1 MSFFAFCGPAHCSF
15 HLLASSAEEPRKD
28 KMRRQG
34 LPRNSHPWFRGS
46 LWEGQAPTSPAP
58 PDPAQGER
66 PGGRTSSS
74 TAQWS
79 RQRRSRQTLLDAKL
93 GVGTVEVSVRRS
105 YRSWDRPPLRCI
117 CAARGGL
124 GQGPDSLKS
133 GGSGSLQVRASAVF
147 TGLHTPGRNDT
158 ATPRPAC
165 LQPCRRDCVP

>member
-1 MSFFAFCGPAHCSF
+1 
-15 HLLASSAEEPRKD
+15 
-28 KMRRQG
+28 MRRQG

-105 YRSWDRPPLRCI
+105 YLRVQTHYQQ
-117 CAARGGL
+117 REGL
-124 GQGPDSLKS
+124 KQQIFILFQ
-133 GGSGSLQVRASAVF
+133 L
-147 TGLHTPGRNDT
+147 
-158 ATPRPAC
+158 
-165 LQPCRRDCVP
+165 